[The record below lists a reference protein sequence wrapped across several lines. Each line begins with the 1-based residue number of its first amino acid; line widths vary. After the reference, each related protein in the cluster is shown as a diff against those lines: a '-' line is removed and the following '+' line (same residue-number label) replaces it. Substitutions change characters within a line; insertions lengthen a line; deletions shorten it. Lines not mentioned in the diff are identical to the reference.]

1 VIQTHD
7 IHKCYHMG
15 QVEVPAL
22 RGISLTVEEGEFIA
36 IMGPSGSGKSTFMN
50 IVGCLDRPTLG
61 SYRLDGQEVSAL
73 SDDQLADIRN
83 ARIGFIFQTFNLLP
97 RMDASQNVELPLLY
111 LGARNR
117 RRRAEAALQTVGLA
131 ARMHHRPN
139 EMSGGEQQRVAIAR
153 ALVNDP
159 ALILADE
166 PTGNLDTRTGEEIIA
181 ILQELNRRGK
191 TIVLVTHEAEIARH
205 TQRIVSF
212 RDGLAVADERV
223 AQPRDAREILRV
235 LSIQD
240 PLALPTAD
248 AAQS

>member
-1 VIQTHD
+1 MIQTHD